1 MITPTGVTASEYWD
15 AIKAGN
21 TTHVRITFLGQNIV
35 LTDDDIDHSVGIRI
49 TDIFNSDV
57 DLVFGKAVCKQLET
71 SIINSD
77 RLSGLVW
84 TGEFSL
90 EFGVEIN
97 GTTEWVTI
105 GYFSG
110 EKPSNVTTVPT
121 IEFTAYDR
129 MILFDQL
136 ADNYLKTISYPAT
149 LQTIY
154 DGLCAFVGV
163 ENVSG
168 DELPNIMNRSYTVAP
183 ADMEGY
189 TCRNVLAWIAEACG
203 CYATITETGKVRMCW
218 FETTSHVVTGDE
230 EFVVESSDMNQGMTW
245 DEADTYTWDE
255 IENLTWNDVCGYE
268 EEYAIDRI
276 VIKQLDNDLDII
288 YPTGLTDGNT
298 YMIVSN
304 PFLPIG
310 SWSDVTDYVI
320 PLYNR
325 LDSFGGYFP
334 VNLDCIGNWCIE
346 AGDIITVDV
355 NEYTINVPIFTKT
368 MVWNG
373 FTNDEYTTTGQK
385 VRDVYTS
392 DANKQKI
399 LNSKEIKLMVNGKYY
414 DIQSGIVIDADGVKI
429 SGGKYIDILSGSS
442 FKVESGGSVDV
453 KSGGNLNVESGG
465 NIDIKGSGTLALTGS
480 SVSISSGSTF
490 DVTATNFALSSANK
504 EMICG
509 SNKFDSSGF
518 TYTSGNKKIFFGQAD
533 SIDSS
538 WMGGVVSQ
546 LNNTASR
553 GVTQVFASPYDNK
566 SIAALTVECEK
577 TNLNLYNSAIYVRKS
592 GGNSG
597 FTSLGSDLYPFTNIF
612 GTFVFASDSLL
623 NVNNTNYKGYMITL
637 AFNRNVTGYG
647 DQTPADYPNTE
658 ITLSCYKNR
667 PGVIRINPY
676 SKNNG
681 SYVAT
686 SFESDTDVRLGYD
699 GSSTRDLYCRYAY
712 VNREYYVNAPTA
724 QSSRE
729 VKHGIEDMPSV
740 GDRLDQLNPVTFIYD
755 FDETESRRPGLIYED
770 AIDVMPEICTG
781 DEGNKGISYID
792 LIPMLLKEIQDLRVR
807 VKTLEER

>member
-1 MITPTGVTASEYWD
+1 MITPAGVTASEYWD

-21 TTHVRITFLGQNIV
+21 TTHARITFLGQNIV
-35 LTDDDIDHSVGIRI
+35 LTDDDIDHSIGIQI
-49 TDIFNSDV
+49 TDVFNSEV
-57 DLVFGKAVCKQLET
+57 DLVFGKAVCKQLGT

-77 RLSGLVW
+77 RLYGLVW

-110 EKPSNVTTVPT
+110 EKPNNVTTVPT

-168 DELPNIMNRSYTVAP
+168 DELPNIMSRSYTVTP

-218 FETTSHVVTGDE
+218 FTTTSHVVTGDE
-230 EFVVESSDMNQGMTW
+230 EFVVESSDMNPGMTW

-429 SGGKYIDILSGSS
+429 SGGKYVDILSGSS
-442 FKVESGGSVDV
+442 FKVESGG
-453 KSGGNLNVESGG
+453 
-465 NIDIKGSGTLALTGS
+465 NIDIQGSGTLALTGS

-490 DVTATNFALSSANK
+490 DVDATNFK
-504 EMICG
+504 
-509 SNKFDSSGF
+509 
-518 TYTSGNKKIFFGQAD
+518 
-533 SIDSS
+533 IDSTNKNVITGD
-538 WMGGVVSQ
+538 WK
-546 LNNTASR
+546 LEPR
-553 GVTQVFASPYDNK
+553 GL
-566 SIAALTVECEK
+566 IAEY
-577 TNLNLYNSAIYVRKS
+577 YNSTQQTNCMLMYGRTGIPFPTQSIPIVYSLSQVLNAI
-592 GGNSG
+592 NSKYNAAFSFG
-597 FTSLGSDLYPFTNIF
+597 IRQPGTTWNDLSLGITAMDGTNPPRVLVSATRILN
-612 GTFVFASDSLL
+612 GSIVDISGELGGSKNKWRVYGEDVYYDSLIQ
-623 NVNNTNYKGYMITL
+623 N
-637 AFNRNVTGYG
+637 
-647 DQTPADYPNTE
+647 
-658 ITLSCYKNR
+658 
-667 PGVIRINPY
+667 
-676 SKNNG
+676 
-681 SYVAT
+681 
-686 SFESDTDVRLGYD
+686 
-699 GSSTRDLYCRYAY
+699 
-712 VNREYYVNAPTA
+712 
-724 QSSRE
+724 SSRDI
-729 VKHGIEDMPSV
+729 KHDIQDMPSV
-740 GDRLDQLNPVTFIYD
+740 GDKLDGLKPVTFVYD
-755 FDETESRRPGLIYED
+755 DDEEEKIRTGLIYED
-770 AIDVMPEICTG
+770 TMEVMPEICTR
-781 DEGNKGISYID
+781 DESAKAISYVE
-792 LIPMLLKEIQDLRVR
+792 LIPVLLKEIQDLRAR

>member
-1 MITPTGVTASEYWD
+1 MITPAGVTASEYWD

-21 TTHVRITFLGQNIV
+21 TTHARITFLGQNIV
-35 LTDDDIDHSVGIRI
+35 LTDDDIDHSIGIQI
-49 TDIFNSDV
+49 TDVFNSEV
-57 DLVFGKAVCKQLET
+57 DLVFGKAVCKQLGT

-97 GTTEWVTI
+97 NTTEWVTI

-110 EKPSNVTTVPT
+110 EKPNNVTTVPT

-168 DELPNIMNRSYTVAP
+168 DELPNIMSRSYTVAP

-230 EFVVESSDMNQGMTW
+230 EFVVESSDMNPGMTW

-276 VIKQLDNDLDII
+276 VIKQLDNDFDII

-414 DIQSGIVIDADGVKI
+414 DIQSGIVIDEDGVKI

-465 NIDIKGSGTLALTGS
+465 NIDIQGSGTLALTGS

-490 DVTATNFALSSANK
+490 DVDATNFK
-504 EMICG
+504 
-509 SNKFDSSGF
+509 
-518 TYTSGNKKIFFGQAD
+518 
-533 SIDSS
+533 IDSTNKNVITGD
-538 WMGGVVSQ
+538 WK
-546 LNNTASR
+546 LEPR
-553 GVTQVFASPYDNK
+553 GL
-566 SIAALTVECEK
+566 IAEY
-577 TNLNLYNSAIYVRKS
+577 YNSTQQTNCMLMYGRTGIPFPTQSIPIVYSLSQVLSAI
-592 GGNSG
+592 NSKYNAAFSFG
-597 FTSLGSDLYPFTNIF
+597 IRQPGTTWNDLSLGITAMDGTNPARVLVSATRILN
-612 GTFVFASDSLL
+612 GSIVDISGELGGSKNKWRVYGENVYYDSLIQ
-623 NVNNTNYKGYMITL
+623 N
-637 AFNRNVTGYG
+637 
-647 DQTPADYPNTE
+647 
-658 ITLSCYKNR
+658 
-667 PGVIRINPY
+667 
-676 SKNNG
+676 
-681 SYVAT
+681 
-686 SFESDTDVRLGYD
+686 
-699 GSSTRDLYCRYAY
+699 
-712 VNREYYVNAPTA
+712 
-724 QSSRE
+724 SSRDI
-729 VKHGIEDMPSV
+729 KHDIQDMPSV
-740 GDRLDQLNPVTFIYD
+740 GDKLDGLKPVTFVYD
-755 FDETESRRPGLIYED
+755 DDEEEKIRTGLIYED
-770 AIDVMPEICTG
+770 TMEVMPEICTR
-781 DEGNKGISYID
+781 DESAKAISYVE
-792 LIPMLLKEIQDLRVR
+792 LIPVLLKEIQDLRVR